1 MSTAAAI
8 AAVTAVL
15 KDLLSNGLIDR
26 DIVGAVGD
34 IAVTAQAP
42 DQIDLATNA
51 SQLNLFL
58 YLVSRN
64 QGWANV
70 GYPSRDA
77 NGDLISAPPLAL
89 DLHYLLTAYG
99 AKDLHSEILLG
110 YAMQLLH
117 EMPVLTRP
125 AIRNALSPTLL
136 VDNGD
141 IPAGLRDLFQSGL
154 ADQIEQ
160 IKICQ
165 TFLST
170 DEMFKLWMAFSA
182 PYRPTAAYH
191 VSVVLI
197 ESERQGKSTFPVQ
210 QFTVNAVT
218 MQQPTIDEIRSRAAA
233 NEEFKANQPILSG
246 HEVAL
251 VGSRL
256 RSDNLQVFVGDLE
269 IAAGLTIADR
279 QISFPVPNTL
289 RSGIHAVHISH
300 LLNIGIPPDLHRG
313 VDSNALPMVL
323 RPTLSNISANITQND
338 GAADTVPREGEISV
352 DVTPDVGR
360 DQRVTMLLNEFNPP
374 LPSVRPPRAYRIEAP
389 SRNVPGAPEQSGTLV
404 IPFEDVL
411 PATYLMRLRIDGA
424 ESPLGVSATGEY
436 NAPQVD
442 IT

>member
-42 DQIDLATNA
+42 DQIDLTTNT

-77 NGDLISAPPLAL
+77 NGDLISAPPLGL

-99 AKDLHSEILLG
+99 AKDLHAEILLG
-110 YAMQLLH
+110 YSMQLMH

-141 IPAGLRDLFQSGL
+141 IPADLRDLFLSGL

-191 VSVVLI
+191 ASVVLI
-197 ESERQGKSTFPVQ
+197 ESERQGKSPLPVQ
-210 QFTVNAVT
+210 QFTVNAIT
-218 MQQPTIDEIRSRAAA
+218 LRQPTIDEIRSRSAA
-233 NEEFKANQPILSG
+233 NQEFTADQPILSTD
-246 HEVAL
+246 EVAL

-256 RSDNLQVFVGDLE
+256 RSDTLQVFVGDLE
-269 IAAGLTIADR
+269 ITAGLAIADR
-279 QISFPVPNTL
+279 QISFPLPNTL

-300 LLNIGIPPDLHRG
+300 LLNIGIPPALHRG

-338 GAADTVPREGEISV
+338 GAADTLPREGEISV
-352 DVTPDVGR
+352 DATPDVGR
-360 DQRVTMLLNEFNPP
+360 DQRVTLLLNEFNPP

-389 SRNVPGAPEQSGTLV
+389 SRNVPGAPEQAGTLV

-411 PATYLMRLRIDGA
+411 PATYLIRLRIDGA
-424 ESPLGVSATGEY
+424 ESPLGVSGTGQY

>member
-1 MSTAAAI
+1 MTTAAGI

-26 DIVGAVGD
+26 NIGGAVGD
-34 IAVTAQAP
+34 VAITAQAP
-42 DQIDLATNA
+42 DRIDAAGTA

-64 QGWANV
+64 QGWANA

-77 NGDLISAPPLAL
+77 SGELISAPHLAL

-99 AKDLHSEILLG
+99 AKDLHAEILLG
-110 YAMQLLH
+110 YAMQLMH

-141 IPAGLRDLFQSGL
+141 IPTGLRDLFQSGL

-197 ESERQGKSTFPVQ
+197 ESERQGRSALPVQ
-210 QFTVNAVT
+210 QFTVNAVS
-218 MQQPTIDEIRSRAAA
+218 MRQPVIDEIRSRAAT
-233 NEEFKANQPILSG
+233 NLEFEANQPIRSG

-251 VGSRL
+251 IGSRL
-256 RSDNLQVFVGDLE
+256 RANTMQVFVGDLE
-269 IAAGLTIADR
+269 VTTGVVTGDR
-279 QISFPVPNTL
+279 QISFPLPATL
-289 RSGIHAVHISH
+289 PAGIHAVHVSH
-300 LLNIGIPPDLHRG
+300 LLDIGILPTPHRG
-313 VDSNALPMVL
+313 VDSNAKPLILNPS
-323 RPTLSNISANITQND
+323 LSNIAVTITQNSS
-338 GAADTVPREGEISV
+338 GADTLPRKGEISV
-352 DVTPDVGR
+352 DVVPDVGR
-360 DQRVTMLLNEFNPP
+360 DQRVTMLLNERNPP

-389 SRNVPGAPEQSGTLV
+389 SRNIPGAPTQSGTLV

-411 PATYLMRLRIDGA
+411 PATYLLRLRIDGA
-424 ESPLGVSATGEY
+424 ESPLDVSTTGQY
-436 NAPQVD
+436 DGPTAAV
-442 IT
+442 T

>member
-1 MSTAAAI
+1 MTTAAAI

-26 DIVGAVGD
+26 DVVGAVGD
-34 IAVTAQAP
+34 VTVTAQAP
-42 DQIDLATNA
+42 DRIDPSADS

-99 AKDLHSEILLG
+99 AKDLHAELLLG

-125 AIRNALSPTLL
+125 AIRNALSPSLL
-136 VDNGD
+136 VENGD
-141 IPAGLRDLFQSGL
+141 VPASLRDLFRSGL
-154 ADQIEQ
+154 ADQVEQ
-160 IKICQ
+160 VKICQ

-197 ESERQGKSTFPVQ
+197 ESERQGKSAYPVQ
-210 QFTVNAVT
+210 QYTVNT
-218 MQQPTIDEIRSRAAA
+218 LTLRQPTIDEIRSRAAA
-233 NEEFKANQPILSG
+233 PGEFRANQPILSG

-251 VGSRL
+251 IGSRL

-269 IAAGLTIADR
+269 VTTGLTIADR
-279 QISFPVPNTL
+279 QISFPLPTAL
-289 RSGIHAVHISH
+289 RAGMHAVHIAH

-313 VDSNALPMVL
+313 VDSNALPLVL
-323 RPTLSNISANITQND
+323 RPTLSNISATISQND
-338 GAADTVPREGEISV
+338 GAADTLPREGEISV
-352 DVTPDVGR
+352 DVTPEVGR

-411 PATYLMRLRIDGA
+411 PATYLLRLRIDGA
-424 ESPLGVSATGEY
+424 ESPLGVSGTGQY
-436 NAPQVD
+436 DAPQVA

>member
-1 MSTAAAI
+1 MTSAAGI

-34 IAVTAQAP
+34 ITVTAQAP
-42 DQIDLATNA
+42 DRIDAAANE
-51 SQLNLFL
+51 SRLNIFL

-70 GYPSRDA
+70 GYPSRNG
-77 NGDLISAPPLAL
+77 NGDLISAPPLGL

-99 AKDLHSEILLG
+99 AKDLHAEILLG
-110 YAMQLLH
+110 YAMQLMH

-141 IPAGLRDLFQSGL
+141 IPASLTDLFQSGL

-197 ESERQGKSTFPVQ
+197 ESERQVKGTLPVQ
-210 QFTVNAVT
+210 QYTVNAIP
-218 MQQPTIDEIRSRAAA
+218 MRQPAIDEIRSRATAA
-233 NEEFKANQPILSG
+233 AEFKANQPILSG
-246 HEVAL
+246 HDVAL

-256 RSDNLQVFVGDLE
+256 RADAIQVFAGDLE
-269 IAAGLTIADR
+269 ITTGLTISD
-279 QISFPVPNTL
+279 QQVSFPVPNTL
-289 RSGIHAVHISH
+289 RAGIHAVHISH
-300 LLNIGIPPDLHRG
+300 LLDIGIPPTPHRG
-313 VDSNALPMVL
+313 VDSNAKPLVL
-323 RPTLSNISANITQND
+323 SPSLSNIVPNVTVNS
-338 GAADTVPREGEISV
+338 GAADTLPREGEISV
-352 DVTPDVGR
+352 DVAPDVGR

-374 LPSVRPPRAYRIEAP
+374 LPSVRPARAYRIEAP
-389 SRNVPGAPEQSGTLV
+389 SRNVPGAPEQTGTLV
-404 IPFEDVL
+404 IPFADVL

-424 ESPLGVSATGEY
+424 ESPLGVSAAGQY
-436 NAPQVD
+436 NAPQVV

>member
-1 MSTAAAI
+1 MTTAAAM

-42 DQIDLATNA
+42 DQVDLTAGI

-77 NGDLISAPPLAL
+77 NGDLLSAPPLAL

-99 AKDLHSEILLG
+99 AKDLHAEILLG

-141 IPAGLRDLFQSGL
+141 IPASLRDLFQSGL
-154 ADQIEQ
+154 ADQVEQ
-160 IKICQ
+160 VKVCQ

-197 ESERQGKSTFPVQ
+197 ESERQGKSAYPVRQ
-210 QFTVNAVT
+210 YTVNTLT
-218 MQQPTIDEIRSRAAA
+218 MRQPTIDEIRSRAAA
-233 NEEFKANQPILSG
+233 NQEFKANQPIVSG

-256 RSDNLQVFVGDLE
+256 RSDHLEVFVGDQA
-269 IAAGLTIADR
+269 ITAGLAIADR
-279 QISFPVPNTL
+279 QISFPLPSTI

-313 VDSNALPMVL
+313 VDSNSLPMVL
-323 RPTLSNISANITQND
+323 RPTLSNISATITQND
-338 GAADTVPREGEISV
+338 GAADTLPREGEISV

-360 DQRVTMLLNEFNPP
+360 EQRVTMLLNEFDPP
-374 LPSVRPPRAYRIEAP
+374 LPTVRAARAYRIEAP
-389 SRNVPGAPEQSGTLV
+389 SRNVPGAPVQSGTLV
-404 IPFEDVL
+404 IPFADVL
-411 PATYLMRLRIDGA
+411 PATYLIRLRIDGA
-424 ESPLGVSATGEY
+424 ESPLGASGAGQY

-442 IT
+442 VT